1 MNNFV
6 NTLQAIHARIEHAKV
21 KVARNDTIRLCAVSK
36 SQDANKLRAA
46 YEAGQTIFGE
56 NYLQEAIAKQTLLQD
71 CNIEWHFIGPIQS
84 NKTQQIAQHFGWV
97 QSVDRLKIAQRLSA
111 ARPAHLAP
119 LNICLQLNSSG
130 EATKSGTQTSEIID
144 LALAVINLPNIRLR
158 GIMAIPAPSNNHDI
172 QYAQFSAVNEA
183 YIELKKHVPQID
195 TLSIG
200 MSDDFEVAIEVGAT
214 LVRIGS
220 AIFGARAKKDH
231 N

>member
-21 KVARNDTIRLCAVSK
+21 KVARNDTISLCAVSK
-36 SQDANKLRAA
+36 SQNANKLRAA

-84 NKTQQIAQHFGWV
+84 NKTQQIAQHFDWV

-119 LNICLQLNSSG
+119 LNICLQINSSG
-130 EATKSGTQTSEIID
+130 ETTKSGTQTSEIIN

-158 GIMAIPAPSNNHDI
+158 GIMAIPAPSTDRDI
-172 QYAQFSAVNEA
+172 QYAQFRAVNEA

-220 AIFGARAKKDH
+220 AIFGARVKKDH
-231 N
+231 I